1 MFCRF
6 LQHQNFL
13 LHYSLFLG
21 INFAL
26 YYNVAGLDSP
36 MRRDAMTGKGDKR
49 DHKRLPLRFN
59 VLCHKVGT
67 PTATAYT
74 GNSVNVSPGGMLMEV
89 HGCGLGLGD
98 LISIEMSVPPTE
110 GLLEYGGRFTSYAR
124 VLRINEI
131 ANPSGPSRKRGSLA
145 QKIALEFCES
155 PKLKV

>member
-1 MFCRF
+1 
-6 LQHQNFL
+6 
-13 LHYSLFLG
+13 
-21 INFAL
+21 
-26 YYNVAGLDSP
+26 
-36 MRRDAMTGKGDKR
+36 MTEEKDKR

-89 HGCGLGLGD
+89 QGRGLGLGD
-98 LISIEMSVPPTE
+98 LISVEMSVPPTE

-124 VLRINEI
+124 VLRINDTTDP
-131 ANPSGPSRKRGSLA
+131 PSPIRKRGSLA

>member
-1 MFCRF
+1 MK
-6 LQHQNFL
+6 
-13 LHYSLFLG
+13 
-21 INFAL
+21 
-26 YYNVAGLDSP
+26 DE
-36 MRRDAMTGKGDKR
+36 GDKR
-49 DHKRLPLRFN
+49 DHKRLPLRLN
-59 VLCHKVGT
+59 VLCHKVGA

-89 HGCGLGLGD
+89 HGRGLGLGD

-124 VLRINEI
+124 VLRINETT
-131 ANPSGPSRKRGSLA
+131 NPQGPSQKRGSLA